1 VRSVWLTWRYIGREK
16 KQAEKHERRCI
27 PSLCVVR
34 WLVQAIRA
42 WRSSLQKSCPDTAR
56 VKPRDWCPLV
66 GILSEAH
73 LCHTWL
79 CLLIGERQEQ
89 DRSQLARHLLDSD
102 SPSPLRRM
110 MMTSS
115 RFSRFQPWSVP
126 SLYLYFPLPD
136 LFLPFA
142 YATAA
147 NVQKN
152 GTHVNTA
159 VHI

>member
-1 VRSVWLTWRYIGREK
+1 
-16 KQAEKHERRCI
+16 
-27 PSLCVVR
+27 
-34 WLVQAIRA
+34 
-42 WRSSLQKSCPDTAR
+42 
-56 VKPRDWCPLV
+56 
-66 GILSEAH
+66 
-73 LCHTWL
+73 
-79 CLLIGERQEQ
+79 
-89 DRSQLARHLLDSD
+89 
-102 SPSPLRRM
+102 
-110 MMTSS
+110 MTSS